1 MNLGGTEERLFSPQH
16 ESNLDLCGRREPFF
30 NIHQFEVIGKKE
42 KVSSKIMMVLL
53 MHYEKSSKK
62 F

>member
-30 NIHQFEVIGKKE
+30 NIHRFEVTGMKE
-42 KVSSKIMMVLL
+42 KVSKQIMTVLL
-53 MHYEKSSKK
+53 MHYEKIKQK